1 MVLKG
6 SDECDLPC
14 NDDVKYDRLDHT
26 VDRSENICGNVPG
39 WIYYLCGGSTSGISE
54 DQKGSDG

>member
-1 MVLKG
+1 MLIDNFFKI
-6 SDECDLPC
+6 SKD
-14 NDDVKYDRLDHT
+14 
-26 VDRSENICGNVPG
+26 ICGNVPG